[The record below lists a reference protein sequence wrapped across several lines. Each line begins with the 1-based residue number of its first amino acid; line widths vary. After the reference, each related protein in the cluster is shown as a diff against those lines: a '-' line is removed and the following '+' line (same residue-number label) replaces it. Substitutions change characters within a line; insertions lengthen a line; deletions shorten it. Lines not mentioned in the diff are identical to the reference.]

1 VSADR
6 HWLALDHAFSQILST
21 AQVTQA
27 RERFA
32 HRASALSEIVLPR
45 LLDAA
50 RSSGDGSDST
60 SKLAKLRQTSRELAA
75 ALSVSWNEGDDG
87 FRKL

>member
-1 VSADR
+1 MSADR

-32 HRASALSEIVLPR
+32 RASALSEIVLPR

>member
-6 HWLALDHAFSQILST
+6 HWRALDHAFSQLLST
-21 AQVTQA
+21 AQVTLA

-32 HRASALSEIVLPR
+32 HRASALSDIVLPR

-50 RSSGDGSDST
+50 RSSGDDSDST
-60 SKLAKLRQTSRELAA
+60 SKLATLRQTSRELAA
-75 ALSVSWNEGDDG
+75 ALGVSWNEGKDG